1 MKSSLPALL
10 DIEFPIFAFSH
21 CRDVVVAVSKAG
33 GLGVLGAVAHSPEA
47 LERDLDWI
55 DTNIGGRP
63 YGIDVLVPGTYQGK
77 SEGGL
82 SRRDVHDVIPQ
93 AHRDFVND
101 ILTRYD
107 VPRLEHS
114 IRERR
119 ETAPAPLSGN
129 QAAQLLDVAFQH
141 PIRIVANGL
150 GPPPPELVGRSH
162 AQGAVVA
169 ALAGTKHHAQI
180 SVTAGADIIIAQG
193 YEAGGHTGEIA
204 SMVLIPEVVD
214 AVAPVP
220 VLAAG
225 GIGSGRQMAAAI
237 ALGAQGV
244 WCGSIWLTTNEAETH
259 PTVKKK
265 LLDAT
270 SSDTIRSRSI
280 SGKPARQLKSAWT
293 SEWDRVDTPN
303 PLPMPLQ
310 ILLTQDAI
318 KSIERAAHKEG
329 SGAAQLVNYFVGQ
342 IVGQMNQIKPA
353 GQVVVDMATE
363 FISVLNDL
371 SEWIDGN

>member
-10 DIEFPIFAFSH
+10 EIEFPIFAFSH